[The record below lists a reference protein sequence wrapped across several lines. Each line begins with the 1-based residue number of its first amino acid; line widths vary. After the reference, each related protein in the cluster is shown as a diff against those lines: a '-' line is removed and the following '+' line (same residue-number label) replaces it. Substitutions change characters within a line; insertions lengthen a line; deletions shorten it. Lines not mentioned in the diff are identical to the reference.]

1 MTKLND
7 SDKKKTRA
15 MRGGLIFLGGA
26 FLLFLVFIG
35 RILYLQNSSEI
46 KEIEANI
53 QSHYRE
59 DTILAARGNLY
70 ASNGAILAT
79 TVIKYDVYIDFSII
93 QDTIYKN
100 NIGALTDSLSR
111 MFGKPRIQYRN
122 IFDKQKE
129 GKKQYYSLAKN
140 LDFEQMNQKA
150 EKLATEFDTL
160 NQQIIQVI
168 ESKLATDK
176 ELAGEFRKW
185 NSRI

>member
-59 DTILAARGNLY
+59 DTILAAR
-70 ASNGAILAT
+70 
-79 TVIKYDVYIDFSII
+79 
-93 QDTIYKN
+93 
-100 NIGALTDSLSR
+100 
-111 MFGKPRIQYRN
+111 
-122 IFDKQKE
+122 
-129 GKKQYYSLAKN
+129 
-140 LDFEQMNQKA
+140 
-150 EKLATEFDTL
+150 
-160 NQQIIQVI
+160 
-168 ESKLATDK
+168 
-176 ELAGEFRKW
+176 
-185 NSRI
+185 